1 MLSLKWDKELDE
13 LRTRRR
19 KELLEASRELFLKKG
34 LPKVTIRDI
43 AREVGVTTVTLY
55 KYYKSIDEIAS
66 EVHRQLLLEM
76 RRFFKE
82 ISTEVSAYEQV
93 LTWLQQWNT
102 YLKEKDDHLRFQASF
117 DLYYRTQKL
126 DIAQINY
133 LDLIKMSGESIP
145 KVFEQGQ
152 NEGSIRTDYT
162 ANDLTAWTFNNLLG
176 MVHRL
181 AARGPL
187 LEKDSL
193 LSSERMME
201 MTIESIANYIRK
213 S

>member
-1 MLSLKWDKELDE
+1 MLSLKWDSELDE

-19 KELLEASRELFLKKG
+19 NEIIKAARKLFLKKG

-43 AREVGVTTVTLY
+43 AREVGVSTVTLY

-66 EVHRQLLLEM
+66 EVKRQLLFEM
-76 RRFFKE
+76 KPFFKGV
-82 ISTEVSAYEQV
+82 STEIPAYEHI

-102 YLKEKDDHLRFQASF
+102 YLIEKDDHLRFQASF
-117 DLYYRTQKL
+117 DLYYPK
-126 DIAQINY
+126 QIEQVYY
-133 LDLIKMSGESIP
+133 LDLIRISGESIL
-145 KVFEQGQ
+145 KMFEKGQ

-162 ANDLTAWTFNNLLG
+162 ANELTAWTFNNLLG
-176 MVHRL
+176 VVHRV

-187 LEKDSL
+187 LEEDFSL
-193 LSSERMME
+193 STEKMME
-201 MTIESIANYIRK
+201 MTIESIVNYIKK